1 MTTFLVR
8 DDDPNATTD
17 PAMIERTY
25 APLLDAGVPI
35 VFATIPE
42 VRLDTRA
49 PDGSRERF
57 LHPDS
62 PDSSACQRMT
72 ADSPFAAW
80 LRAHAAQVDVFLH
93 GLSHER
99 VRGGTEFGA
108 LTQAE
113 ALDRLDEGL
122 RVLAGAIDRRPLGFV
137 APWDALSAG
146 SLRACA
152 RRFDL
157 VSTGWVDRKRLPV
170 SAWPAHAVERLTR
183 REALRVGRT
192 WLVRHRGGK
201 INGDTRAEDVPAIV
215 DSLGRGADVAVIVL
229 HHWMFSA
236 QDPHPAVVALA
247 RTLRKREVGNLRAAI
262 HSLEARPVWRAA

>member
-1 MTTFLVR
+1 MTMFLVR

-17 PAMIERTY
+17 PEVIERTY

-49 PDGSRERF
+49 PDGARERF
-57 LHPDS
+57 LHPGS
-62 PDSSACQRMT
+62 PDTSACQRMLGDT
-72 ADSPFAAW
+72 PFATW
-80 LRAHAAQVDVFLH
+80 LRAHASQVDVFLH

-113 ALDRLDEGL
+113 ALDRIDEGL
-122 RVLAGAIDRRPLGFV
+122 RVLGAAIDRQPLGFV

-146 SLRACA
+146 ALRACA
-152 RRFDL
+152 MRFGL
-157 VSTGWVDRKRLPV
+157 VSTGWVDRTRLPM
-170 SAWPAHAVERLTR
+170 SAWPAHVVERVTR

-192 WLVRHRGGK
+192 WMLRHRGGRIDGK
-201 INGDTRAEDVPAIV
+201 TRAEDVPAIV
-215 DSLGRGADVAVIVL
+215 DTLGSGADVAVIVL
-229 HHWMFSA
+229 HHWMFSSHE
-236 QDPHPAVVALA
+236 PHPAVVALA
-247 RTLRKREVGNLRAAI
+247 RALRNREVGNLRAAI